1 MKRIVSAGLI
11 GLLFGTGI
19 AVSGMIDPAKVLNF
33 FDFAGTWDASL
44 ALVMAGALLVTA
56 PGYRLV
62 LRRRAPLFDRRYH
75 IPAARRIDPPLL
87 LGAAV
92 FGIGWGI
99 TGFCPG
105 GAIPALGLA
114 QPAAFA
120 FVAAMVAGIVA
131 ARMARSRLAGAVNA

>member
-11 GLLFGTGI
+11 GLLFGAGV

-33 FDFAGTWDASL
+33 FDFAGTCDPSL
-44 ALVMAGALLVTA
+44 ALVMAGALLIMA
-56 PGYRLV
+56 PGYRPV
-62 LRRRAPLFDRRYH
+62 LRQRAPLFDRHYQ

-92 FGIGWGI
+92 FGISWGM

-120 FVAAMVAGIVA
+120 FVTSIAGIVV
-131 ARMARSRLAGAVNA
+131 ARMARSRLAGAGNA